1 MHQVAVSS
9 RHPSTRVPRSTRRVP
24 RGALAVVTL
33 MLLAMGGLRAAAQ
46 EQIYTWTD
54 DRGVVH
60 FSNSGPPQG
69 TSATPMFSI
78 KEFRPV
84 PLEVDANSPA
94 RKLVRVEL
102 QGTTQRTEV
111 RMLVDTGADK
121 TVITPTVADQIG
133 VSYRRDQ
140 VLKGVTGEGVG
151 ALVELPRLRV
161 GSMELRDFEVI
172 VGPADA
178 PNLLGMDV
186 LNALDLSVGRDTLYR
201 SRQ

>member
-1 MHQVAVSS
+1 
-9 RHPSTRVPRSTRRVP
+9 
-24 RGALAVVTL
+24 
-33 MLLAMGGLRAAAQ
+33 
-46 EQIYTWTD
+46 
-54 DRGVVH
+54 
-60 FSNSGPPQG
+60 
-69 TSATPMFSI
+69 MFSV

-84 PLEVDANSPA
+84 PLEVDASSPA

-102 QGTTQRTEV
+102 QGTTQRAEV

-121 TVITPTVADQIG
+121 TVITPAVADQIG

-201 SRQ
+201 GRQ